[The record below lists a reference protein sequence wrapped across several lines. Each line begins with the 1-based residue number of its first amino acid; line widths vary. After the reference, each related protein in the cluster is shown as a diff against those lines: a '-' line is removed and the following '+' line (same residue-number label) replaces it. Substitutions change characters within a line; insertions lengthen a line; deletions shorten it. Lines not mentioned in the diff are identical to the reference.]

1 MDWDKSLLFVAFLGV
16 LFFASAVYAF
26 AWARRQRQF
35 NDFDKGA
42 RAVFDDEEP
51 EGTLTD
57 SFPSDTPESASPDAK
72 KTTR

>member
-35 NDFDKGA
+35 NDFDQGA

-51 EGTLTD
+51 EGTVTD
-57 SFPSDTPESASPDAK
+57 AFPTDTSAPASPAAK
-72 KTTR
+72 KPTR